1 MKKDGQA
8 TFVKNLISLGES
20 DQKAGC
26 DAAGIH
32 LTTFEDVIKA
42 GSNASDAPPF
52 VKPDRF
58 DSYIFSYTSGTTGDS
73 KGVKMTHNMIMK
85 QSI

>member
-20 DQKAGC
+20 DQKEGC
-26 DAAGIH
+26 EAAGIH
-32 LTTFEDVIKA
+32 LTTFQDVVKA
-42 GSNASDAPPF
+42 GSSASDAPPF